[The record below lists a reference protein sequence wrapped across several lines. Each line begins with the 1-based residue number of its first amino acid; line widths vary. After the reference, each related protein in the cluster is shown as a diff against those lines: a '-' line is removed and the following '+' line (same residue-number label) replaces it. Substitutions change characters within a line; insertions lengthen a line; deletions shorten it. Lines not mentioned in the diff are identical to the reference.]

1 MNSLVTESG
10 DLGIIEKK
18 KLAII
23 SFVES
28 VHDIS
33 EGFLTYNNKKDI
45 DAHLCSISVVEF
57 YSNHIVVHLE
67 ASKERILGEYKKNYK
82 IEEMHRARVTRPL

>member
-1 MNSLVTESG
+1 MEL
-10 DLGIIEKK
+10 
-18 KLAII
+18 
-23 SFVES
+23 

-33 EGFLTYNNKKDI
+33 EGFLTYN
-45 DAHLCSISVVEF
+45 DAHLCSIGVVEF

>member
-10 DLGIIEKK
+10 DLGIIKKK

-28 VHDIS
+28 VHNIS
-33 EGFLTYNNKKDI
+33 EEFLTYEDKKYI
-45 DAHLCSISVVEF
+45 DAHLCLINIIEL
-57 YSNHIVVHLE
+57 YINHLNVHFD
-67 ASKERILGEYKKNYK
+67 ASKERILEEYKKK
-82 IEEMHRARVTRPL
+82 